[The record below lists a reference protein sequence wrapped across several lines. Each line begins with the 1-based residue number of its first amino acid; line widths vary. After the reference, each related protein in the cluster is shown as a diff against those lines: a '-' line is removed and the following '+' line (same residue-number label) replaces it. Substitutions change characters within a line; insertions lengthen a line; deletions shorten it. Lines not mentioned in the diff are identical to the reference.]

1 MRAARFRGPRQDN
14 CGQMT
19 TRASLLVLASALF
32 LAAAASSIAI
42 ERDDLRD
49 TPRSPENKS
58 QAKTVTADPKAIAKL
73 IDDINAAARTNKERM
88 ISIIVINTDVA
99 PTTLEQQKKET
110 GLTLGDVYVAH
121 SLALATKKKFS
132 AIVALHKS
140 GQSWAQIA
148 KSHNVTLK
156 GSSELIKEMQKP

>member
-1 MRAARFRGPRQDN
+1 
-14 CGQMT
+14 MT
-19 TRASLLVLASALF
+19 TRAFLFILVGVLF
-32 LAAAASSIAI
+32 LAAAASSSAI
-42 ERDDLRD
+42 EYDRLRD

-58 QAKTVTADPKAIAKL
+58 QGKAVAADPKAIAKL
-73 IDDINAAARTNKERM
+73 VDDINAAARTNKERM

-99 PTTLEQQKKET
+99 ATTLEREKKET

-132 AIVALHKS
+132 AIAALHKS

-156 GSSELIKEMQKP
+156 GSNALIKEMQNP

>member
-1 MRAARFRGPRQDN
+1 MF
-14 CGQMT
+14 
-19 TRASLLVLASALF
+19 VLAGALF
-32 LAAAASSIAI
+32 LAAAASSIAR
-42 ERDDLRD
+42 ERERLDDPSLKKD
-49 TPRSPENKS
+49 KS
-58 QAKTVTADPKAIAKL
+58 SRAAAVAANPKAIAKL
-73 IDDINAAARTNKERM
+73 IDNINAAARTNKERM

-99 PTTLEQQKKET
+99 ATTLEQQKKET

-132 AIVALHKS
+132 AIIALHKS
-140 GQSWAQIA
+140 GQNWAQIA